1 MDGTKIGFFGLGVMG
16 GPMAVNMG
24 KKGSEEI
31 VAFVRDKHKAVKYV
45 EQGIVTTVSV
55 KEISE
60 AAVIFL
66 SLPDGDVV
74 EEIVLGSEYLFRY
87 LEPGQVIVDLSTS
100 DYGITVKIGK
110 ALQEKGIHFLDAPVS
125 GMEQRAIDGTLAVM
139 CGGEREVFDAVRPY
153 LERIGNTIEYMG
165 ETGSGQ
171 LVKLINQVLYDMNV
185 ASLVEMLALSRGMGL
200 DPHKVG
206 CIVNSGTGRR
216 FASEFFI
223 PRILKNEFSEGY
235 PLEKAYKD
243 IVSAFKVSG
252 EMKLPLPVFNAAA
265 AVFQAALLKGYGSE
279 NKGAMIKV
287 YEELYGVEFR
297 TGKTQ
302 KKE

>member
-153 LERIGNTIEYMG
+153 LERIGNTIEY
-165 ETGSGQ
+165 SQ

-206 CIVNSGTGRR
+206 CIVNSGTGRS

>member
-1 MDGTKIGFFGLGVMG
+1 MDGTKIGFFGLGTMG

-45 EQGIVTTVSV
+45 EQGIVTTGSV
-55 KEISE
+55 KEVSE

-74 EEIVLGSEYLFRY
+74 EEIVLGSEGLFKF

-125 GMEQRAIDGTLAVM
+125 GMEQRARDGTLAVM

-171 LVKLINQVLYDMNV
+171 LVKTDKPGFLYDMNV

-206 CIVNSGTGRR
+206 SIVNSGTGRS
-216 FASEFFI
+216 FASDFFI

-252 EMKLPLPVFNAAA
+252 EMKLPLPIFNAAA

-297 TGKTQ
+297 R
-302 KKE
+302 